1 MTQEKHFLPFV
12 GSTIGAN
19 ISDTFVV
26 MASTERIGTG
36 NIKENAADGA
46 FIFHKLLVGPEIW
59 LLPIL
64 LTKSVHKRFVH
75 PTSQTR

>member
-1 MTQEKHFLPFV
+1 
-12 GSTIGAN
+12 
-19 ISDTFVV
+19 V